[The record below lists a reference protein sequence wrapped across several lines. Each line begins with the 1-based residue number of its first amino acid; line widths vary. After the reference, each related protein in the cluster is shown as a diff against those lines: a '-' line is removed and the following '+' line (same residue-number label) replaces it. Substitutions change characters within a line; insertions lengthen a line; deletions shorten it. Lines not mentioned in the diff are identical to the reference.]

1 VSTVEEAVDRPYG
14 LRIGVD
20 MDGVLTDFN
29 SGWMARYNADFGT
42 ALQASDVRSWE
53 GLHGLT
59 HFDDMA
65 AFWTWARGDGH
76 SVFRDLP
83 AMPDAIDTVISIARR
98 HRVVIVSAKFDWAI
112 PDSLAWL
119 ARHGVPAREVHFVW
133 QKSNVPCDVYLE
145 DAPHQLEE
153 LVVARPDAVVC
164 RMVQPWN
171 RDVAGTVP
179 VRDWQEFASLVEE
192 LEARLGPPG

>member
-1 VSTVEEAVDRPYG
+1 MSVSEEAADRPTG
-14 LRIGVD
+14 LRIGID

-29 SGWMARYNADFGT
+29 TGWMARYNADFGT
-42 ALQASDVRSWE
+42 SLQASDVLRWE

-59 HFDDMA
+59 HFEDMDS
-65 AFWTWARGDGH
+65 FWSWAQGDGH

-83 AMPDAIDTVISIARR
+83 AMPGAIETIQALARR
-98 HRVVIVSAKFDWAI
+98 HRIVIVSAKFDWAI

-119 ARHGVPAREVHFVW
+119 ARHGIPAREVHFVW

-153 LVVARPDAVVC
+153 LVAARPDALVC
-164 RMVQPWN
+164 RMVHPWN
-171 RDVAGTVP
+171 DEVPGTVP
-179 VRDWQEFASLVEE
+179 VRSWSEFAALVDE
-192 LEARLGPPG
+192 LEARSS